1 MTGGVVEI
9 GYVELACA
17 SLLMLV
23 AAVVS
28 LALELGQEKRIL
40 VATLRCFV
48 QLLACGLLLEVLFDY
63 QTWWLVLLVIAFMVV
78 NATQIAASRV
88 KSTKLR
94 LWPSLFVTLLVSSV
108 SVSFIVVEGVIHAQP
123 WYNARELVPIVGMIT
138 GNAMSASAVAI
149 DRLFSSLDARADEMF
164 SLVALGATMREAALP
179 SLREAI
185 GAGMTPVLATMSAAG
200 VVTIP
205 GMMSGQI
212 LAGADPIAA
221 AKYQIVVLLML
232 SAANTIAIVVAC
244 FSVYRKRFSATGYF
258 LDPGLRDID

>member
-1 MTGGVVEI
+1 MSAGVADI
-9 GYVELACA
+9 GYLELVLA

-23 AAVVS
+23 AAAVS
-28 LALELGQEKRIL
+28 WRLELGQEKRIA
-40 VATLRCFV
+40 VATVRCFI
-48 QLLACGLLLEVLFDY
+48 QLLACGLLLSVLFEF

-94 LWPSLFVTLLVSSV
+94 LWPALFVTLLTSSV
-108 SVSFIVVEGVIHAQP
+108 VVSFIVVEGVIHAQP

-149 DRLFSSLDARADEMF
+149 DRLFSSLDARSDEMF
-164 SLVALGATMREAALP
+164 SLVALGATRREAALP

-244 FSVYRKRFSATGYF
+244 FLVYRKRFSAQGYY
-258 LDPGLRDID
+258 LDAGLRDAD